1 MLPHGLAIGI
11 PYELFWHLTPK
22 KIKAFEKAYELKR
35 KVDDEKAYMQGV
47 YNLKAFE
54 VVLSNVV
61 AGFSKRKSDAEY
73 FKEPLLSAK
82 EHDGKLSEE
91 ELQKQREE
99 FVAMLE
105 RMKTNFELTHKK
117 ADGDKK

>member
-1 MLPHGLAIGI
+1 M

-22 KIKAFEKAYELKR
+22 KIKAFEKAYNLKR

-54 VVLSNVV
+54 VVLSQLV
-61 AGFSKRKSDAEY
+61 AGFVKKKCNDEY
-73 FKEPLLSAK
+73 FKEPLFSARQD
-82 EHDGKLSEE
+82 DGILSEE

-99 FVAMLE
+99 FVVMLE
-105 RMKTNFELTHKK
+105 RMKAKFDMTRQKT
-117 ADGDKK
+117 DGDKK